1 MNTDIAT
8 LFYDVKEFIENPDST
23 FFTKVVGNEL
33 KEYGINDKDV
43 LIIDKSLELIEG
55 KLALVLLADKLTVKQ
70 LTKEHLE
77 DRDNVLGIVVSV
89 VKSIY

>member
-8 LFYDVKEFIENPDST
+8 LLYDVKEFIENPDST

-33 KEYGINDKDV
+33 KEYGINDKDI

-55 KLALVLLADKLTVKQ
+55 KLALVLLDDKLTVKQ
-70 LTKEHLE
+70 LTKEYLE